1 MNRQGFHVT
10 VSPVTSGKNH
20 SVIAKSAYNSGSKL
34 EDKKT
39 GKVHDYTSKNKE
51 KIMVFDGDNGEKY
64 NKKIEKNVAFS
75 TLVLPQKMPD
85 ISIDRQQFWNDIE
98 MIETRKNAQYGTE
111 IDVMFPDG
119 LDENQRIELAKKY
132 SQELADRYNVLV
144 DVSIHRPHVHEQK
157 TKNENGETV
166 VLELSSRNHH
176 AHILLSSREIL
187 PSNDNSYSLS
197 NRKNWSLWA
206 TSERLKKGLN
216 GRGDE
221 LKHVRKLWA
230 DLANEMLPQNKNIT
244 EKSYRE
250 QGLNVLPKMKL
261 GKSLYKDILKGKRSI
276 INEYNETID
285 DLNNYIKNN
294 KLSINYNDDGRIDD
308 IENEQEFKGVK
319 VVYKK
324 RKPFAKFDL
333 NKITISDPSKELE
346 KQADNKASYD
356 DVLSS
361 FMKMAESVEQ
371 KKKTERSGLFSS
383 MNAMYEQLKK
393 QASEGIVAKDNLEK
407 FPKIADKMG
416 LDWQEEIKK
425 ISDELRNFNTLQATF
440 EVERNLSIIE
450 QFRQDE
456 TLQTTDRVQD
466 LKKRISQLEKTVE
479 KNRDILRELKPLNNK
494 MLDEYRQLQQLEKP
508 FNKQLD
514 KLDKKIDDLNRLV
527 IEKESWGH
535 EWGIVFDSLREID
548 VTNNYNTFYKFEKLA
563 DYDVTELKRLENE
576 HKELKQLKASQ
587 INDNRLKQLDDLTQS
602 VSDYSELNN
611 SELTALKKQV
621 LTSSKTYERLE
632 PLFTSRQK
640 MLDEQGAV
648 IATDEDFYKEVTT
661 TKTTKL
667 NQNLLED
674 WQERANQLHAKLLKE
689 HEQAEL
695 KRQAEEQ
702 RRQEQEKQRQIQ
714 QIEQEKQRQIQ
725 EYEQRVKTFTGK
737 VFDEV
742 AKRNFRQI
750 NAPEPLILKA
760 EQVAISTLILDG
772 MMRVSDITELQAEIN
787 EQKIDKLKPLLEN
800 NTQDFLKELDNLP
813 NNKAKIEV
821 IGQLNEQFKKLPD
834 VATSTST
841 STTLTET
848 LEQRQQDIKHDIERA
863 NSYTPSMW

>member
-1 MNRQGFHVT
+1 
-10 VSPVTSGKNH
+10 
-20 SVIAKSAYNSGSKL
+20 
-34 EDKKT
+34 
-39 GKVHDYTSKNKE
+39 
-51 KIMVFDGDNGEKY
+51 
-64 NKKIEKNVAFS
+64 
-75 TLVLPQKMPD
+75 
-85 ISIDRQQFWNDIE
+85 
-98 MIETRKNAQYGTE
+98 
-111 IDVMFPDG
+111 
-119 LDENQRIELAKKY
+119 
-132 SQELADRYNVLV
+132 
-144 DVSIHRPHVHEQK
+144 
-157 TKNENGETV
+157 
-166 VLELSSRNHH
+166 
-176 AHILLSSREIL
+176 
-187 PSNDNSYSLS
+187 
-197 NRKNWSLWA
+197 
-206 TSERLKKGLN
+206 
-216 GRGDE
+216 
-221 LKHVRKLWA
+221 
-230 DLANEMLPQNKNIT
+230 
-244 EKSYRE
+244 
-250 QGLNVLPKMKL
+250 
-261 GKSLYKDILKGKRSI
+261 
-276 INEYNETID
+276 
-285 DLNNYIKNN
+285 
-294 KLSINYNDDGRIDD
+294 
-308 IENEQEFKGVK
+308 
-319 VVYKK
+319 
-324 RKPFAKFDL
+324 
-333 NKITISDPSKELE
+333 
-346 KQADNKASYD
+346 
-356 DVLSS
+356 
-361 FMKMAESVEQ
+361 
-371 KKKTERSGLFSS
+371 
-383 MNAMYEQLKK
+383 MYEQLKK